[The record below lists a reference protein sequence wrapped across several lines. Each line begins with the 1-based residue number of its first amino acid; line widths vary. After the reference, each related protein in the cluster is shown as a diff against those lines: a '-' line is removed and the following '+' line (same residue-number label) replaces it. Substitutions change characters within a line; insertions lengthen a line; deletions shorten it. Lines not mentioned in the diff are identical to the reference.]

1 MLNSI
6 ELQVISKLLT
16 SQSDSEIDRL
26 CSYDTSYYAV
36 FKDHIKFILDHK
48 DKYGDVPDVFTFQA
62 QFEDITLVDV
72 DEPIEYLEES
82 LKKNKQHIL
91 FLETFNKLTDLGSE
105 DVSVAWEYL
114 SSQCEKAEQLSSSQ
128 PMNIVKDA
136 AVRSDQ
142 ILKFNSQS
150 RIPTGFKELDKL
162 MYGGL
167 STVEELCVIV
177 ARTNAGK
184 AQPLWSKVLTPSG
197 WKQMGDI
204 HVGDIVVGKNN
215 DNGRVVQIFPQGIK
229 DYYRVNFDDGTSV
242 ECCDDHLWEVLDT
255 KRRIR
260 ENAHYEEHLVLCTK
274 DIRNHLNNRYS
285 VDYTEPIEFES
296 DFDENSELD
305 AYLLGVILGDGCTR
319 DNRVVITSENVE
331 IWDNLTD
338 ILQRYGCTTSGKL
351 NNAIRGIEYNNN
363 FVRSKIIEY
372 GLMNVRSV
380 DKFIPKQYFQAPVH
394 VRKALLAGLLDT
406 DGYALK
412 NTSLFDFDTAS
423 EQLAYDFVELAR
435 SLGISVTLYDRQ
447 ESYYTD
453 KTGSRHI
460 GSGTRHIRCRSV
472 FNPFTIPC
480 KSSRWY
486 RRLKPYKRSMPKRH
500 CKMIQSIEYIG
511 KTECQCILL
520 DNESHTYITDGYTV
534 THNTWVT
541 TKMMESAQ
549 ANGFPVLYYSPEM
562 RSSFIGTRFDT
573 WRGHFRNSEIFRGQ
587 YSEEYKE
594 YLKELVKQETGA
606 YVVEDSDMSEGR
618 TTVRGLESLVKKN
631 HIKLLIIDGLSY
643 IQGSGGGNVETHIKY
658 RDICNDLFRLSK
670 TYECA
675 VVVSVQANRDTRDN
689 RDEKGE
695 PFPNIYNIA
704 ESDHPAR
711 IATQVFA
718 IRQIFD
724 KHMLEIRL
732 EKSRTAKNDK
742 PVFSYVWDPNTGTT
756 ELIEDDS
763 NLVASTSTV
772 ASPTISSTIVQ
783 PDISQV
789 SSTVADLIADDDDYD
804 DIEF

>member
-16 SQSDSEIDRL
+16 SQSDSEVDRL

-36 FKDHIKFILDHK
+36 FKDHIQFILDHK

-72 DEPIEYLEES
+72 DEPIEYLEEG

-114 SSQCEKAEQLSSSQ
+114 ASQCEKAEQLSSSQ

-184 AQPLWSKVLTPSG
+184 SW
-197 WKQMGDI
+197 
-204 HVGDIVVGKNN
+204 
-215 DNGRVVQIFPQGIK
+215 
-229 DYYRVNFDDGTSV
+229 
-242 ECCDDHLWEVLDT
+242 
-255 KRRIR
+255 
-260 ENAHYEEHLVLCTK
+260 LC
-274 DIRNHLNNRYS
+274 
-285 VDYTEPIEFES
+285 
-296 DFDENSELD
+296 
-305 AYLLGVILGDGCTR
+305 
-319 DNRVVITSENVE
+319 
-331 IWDNLTD
+331 
-338 ILQRYGCTTSGKL
+338 
-351 NNAIRGIEYNNN
+351 
-363 FVRSKIIEY
+363 
-372 GLMNVRSV
+372 
-380 DKFIPKQYFQAPVH
+380 
-394 VRKALLAGLLDT
+394 
-406 DGYALK
+406 
-412 NTSLFDFDTAS
+412 
-423 EQLAYDFVELAR
+423 
-435 SLGISVTLYDRQ
+435 
-447 ESYYTD
+447 
-453 KTGSRHI
+453 
-460 GSGTRHIRCRSV
+460 
-472 FNPFTIPC
+472 
-480 KSSRWY
+480 
-486 RRLKPYKRSMPKRH
+486 
-500 CKMIQSIEYIG
+500 
-511 KTECQCILL
+511 
-520 DNESHTYITDGYTV
+520 
-534 THNTWVT
+534 

-643 IQGSGGGNVETHIKY
+643 IQGSGGSNVETHIKY

-675 VVVSVQANRDTRDN
+675 VVVAVQANRDTREN